1 MGHRPILLSHIK
13 SFQYSGCSPKYSNE
27 ERLSQAEIQ
36 LISSLLICL
45 RNIGLML
52 KIDTSMGI
60 QLSRKKSFHFQYFGC
75 SPQYSNEK
83 KPTQAEI

>member
-27 ERLSQAEIQ
+27 KRLSQAEIQ
-36 LISSLLICL
+36 LFFFTFDMFKKQWFDAEN
-45 RNIGLML
+45 RY
-52 KIDTSMGI
+52 IDADI

-75 SPQYSNEK
+75 
-83 KPTQAEI
+83 